1 MGNNYIAESKSRQVR
16 GGSVME
22 AFQSNG
28 RVIGTLPEPVGQE
41 AKLMA
46 DVVGAVERLTGK
58 GGRILNAGYGSGNYS
73 IELGRRGYEV
83 EGIEFCYDALER
95 ARLKKKKERIE
106 NVEFKEWEMEK
117 GLPLYADGFFDC
129 VLSIRAMCALGEP
142 QLAISEYFRVL
153 KPSGVLIMVE
163 PQNPIGADWIVG
175 GLDKDDRAT
184 DDGRLVLT
192 QCDDG
197 VCSLVTSRRSKEGC
211 HRCWNEEELR
221 SKIEESGIRID
232 TMVPAN
238 GAGSYLLATAVKPR
252 YYFEAGGYRF
262 LSAET
267 REDLD
272 DVWRL
277 RYQVYCVE
285 LGVEPENQ
293 DGLLENVY
301 DEYATQFLALDNDGR
316 PVGTLCAIPDN
327 PRGFPMDSDFPLTE
341 YMRANGISRAAEA
354 AKFVI
359 HRDVVPEAR
368 AIVGFG
374 LFTSLFGYCS
384 QAGINDI
391 FTTTQPKIAQKYK
404 TTGFTQ
410 IGEPFEYPGPL
421 SGVLWVPMHCDVRE
435 AYDSLSSDMS
445 RHTGLT

>member
-1 MGNNYIAESKSRQVR
+1 MA
-16 GGSVME
+16 

-41 AKLMA
+41 AKLVA
-46 DVVGAVERLTGK
+46 DVVGAVERNTGK

-95 ARLKKKKERIE
+95 ARLKRKKERIE
-106 NVEFKEWEMEK
+106 NVEFKEWEMGK
-117 GLPLYADGFFDC
+117 DLPLYADGFFDC
-129 VLSIRAMCALGEP
+129 VLSIRAMCALGEH
-142 QLAISEYFRVL
+142 QLAISEYLRVL

-163 PQNPIGADWIVG
+163 PHNPIGADSFVR

-197 VCSLVTSRRSKEGC
+197 VCSLVTSRRSKERC
-211 HRCWNEEELR
+211 HHFWNEEELR
-221 SKIEESGIRID
+221 SKLEESGIRID

-252 YYFEAGGYRF
+252 YYFETGGYRF

-267 REDLD
+267 RGDLD

-285 LGVEPENQ
+285 LVVEPENHS
-293 DGLLENVY
+293 GHLEDVY

-316 PVGTLCAIPDN
+316 PVGILRAIPDN
-327 PRGFPMDSDFPLTE
+327 PRGFPMDSDFPLIE
-341 YMRANGISRAAEA
+341 YMKANGISRAVEGG
-354 AKFVI
+354 KFVV

-368 AIVGFG
+368 ATVGFG
-374 LFTSLFGYCS
+374 LFKGLIDYCRET
-384 QAGINDI
+384 GVNDI
-391 FTTTQPKIAQKYK
+391 FVTTQSKIAQRYK
-404 TTGFTQ
+404 TTGFEQ
-410 IGEPFEYPGPL
+410 IGEPFESQGPL
-421 SGVLWVPMHCDVRE
+421 SGVLWVPMRCDIRKV
-435 AYDSLSSDMS
+435 YDGFLGDVQG
-445 RHTGLT
+445 HPELP

>member
-1 MGNNYIAESKSRQVR
+1 MGNTILRNQRSRQTR
-16 GGSVME
+16 GGSVMK

-41 AKLMA
+41 AKLEA
-46 DVVGAVERLTGK
+46 DVLGAVERNTGK

-106 NVEFKEWEMEK
+106 NVEFKEWEMGK

-163 PQNPIGADWIVG
+163 PQNPIGADWIVRG
-175 GLDKDDRAT
+175 IDKDDRAT
-184 DDGRLVLT
+184 DDGRLALT
-192 QCDDG
+192 QCGDG
-197 VCSLVTSRRSKEGC
+197 VCSLVTSRRSKERC
-211 HRCWNEEELR
+211 HHFWNEEELR
-221 SKIEESGIRID
+221 SKLEESGLRID

-238 GAGSYLLATAVKPR
+238 GAGSYLLATVVKPR
-252 YYFEAGGYRF
+252 YYFETGGYRF

-267 REDLD
+267 REDLEKA
-272 DVWRL
+272 WGL

-285 LGVEPENQ
+285 LGVEPENHS
-293 DGLLENVY
+293 GLLEDVY
-301 DEYATQFLALDNDGR
+301 DEYATQFLALGNDGR
-316 PVGTLCAIPDN
+316 PVGILRAIPNN

-341 YMRANGISRAAEA
+341 YIRANGISRAVEGG
-354 AKFVI
+354 KFVI

-368 AIVGFG
+368 AIIGFG
-374 LFTSLFGYCS
+374 LFKGLVDYCRET
-384 QAGINDI
+384 GVNDV
-391 FTTTQPKIAQKYK
+391 FTTTQFKIVQRYK
-404 TTGFTQ
+404 MPGFEQ

-421 SGVLWVPMHCDVRE
+421 SGVLWVPMHCDLRE
-435 AYDSLSSDMS
+435 AYDVYLRDMQG
-445 RHTGLT
+445 HPKLP